1 MIALVTDSST
11 QVPPLLRDRYGITVV
26 PLTIVIDGTA
36 YLEGVDLDT
45 AEFVSRMRS
54 GASVSTAAPS
64 PGQFAQAYG
73 EMAASGA
80 EGIVSVHVGS
90 ELSGTLGAA
99 RLGAASSPVP
109 VELVDTGTASFAA
122 GCCVWAAAEALRAGA
137 GMATAAGAARR
148 AAVRIGNVF
157 IVASLDPARRGG
169 RLAAG
174 AQAEGIPVIALEGT
188 GMQVVSEADDEA
200 AALDVMSRYVDD
212 WARLGER
219 LRVGVG
225 DTDLA
230 ELAGL
235 LAAALERRPFV
246 AEVVRYSVGPSV
258 AAHTGPGT
266 VGAVWTTV

>member
-137 GMATAAGAARR
+137 GMATAAALPVEQPSGSATSSLSPRWTRPAGAGDWRPGRRRR
-148 AAVRIGNVF
+148 AFR
-157 IVASLDPARRGG
+157 SSPWR
-169 RLAAG
+169 
-174 AQAEGIPVIALEGT
+174 AQGC
-188 GMQVVSEADDEA
+188 
-200 AALDVMSRYVDD
+200 R
-212 WARLGER
+212 W
-219 LRVGVG
+219 
-225 DTDLA
+225 
-230 ELAGL
+230 
-235 LAAALERRPFV
+235 
-246 AEVVRYSVGPSV
+246 
-258 AAHTGPGT
+258 
-266 VGAVWTTV
+266 

>member
-1 MIALVTDSST
+1 MIGLVTDSST
-11 QVPPLLRDRYGITVV
+11 QVPALLRERYGIMVV
-26 PLTIVIDGTA
+26 PLTIVVDGAA

-45 AEFVSRMRS
+45 AEFVARMSS
-54 GASVSTAAPS
+54 GAAVSTAAPS

-73 EMAASGA
+73 ELAAAGA
-80 EGIVSVHVGS
+80 EAIVSVHVGS

-122 GCCVWAAAEALRAGA
+122 GCCVWAAAEALLAGG
-137 GMATAAGAARR
+137 GMAGAAGAARR
-148 AAVRIGNVF
+148 AAARMGNVF

-174 AQAEGIPVIALEGT
+174 AEAERIPVIALEGKE
-188 GMQVVSEADDEA
+188 MQVVSEADDEVA
-200 AALDVMSRYVDD
+200 AVDVMSGYVDG
-212 WARLGER
+212 WARPGER

-225 DTDLA
+225 DTDNDG
-230 ELAGL
+230 LAGL
-235 LAAALERRPFV
+235 LARELARRPFV